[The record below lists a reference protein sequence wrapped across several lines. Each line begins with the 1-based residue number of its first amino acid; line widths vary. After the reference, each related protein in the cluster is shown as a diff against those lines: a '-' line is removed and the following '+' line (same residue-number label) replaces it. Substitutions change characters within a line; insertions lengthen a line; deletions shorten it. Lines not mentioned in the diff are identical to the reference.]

1 MTTTSEAS
9 STILA
14 AMSGAALA
22 ETAPCEEEK
31 WAAKFE
37 EEFEEWERETFGVNF
52 PKGDGEATIHCWGLD
67 ASWKP
72 LLVLSKC
79 KWRSDATIHLHESG
93 NKLEKMLVWDKL
105 PKWIEYTQA
114 PQHDQQQHVEK
125 QHDADKQHVENL
137 HDSAASSTTMGT
149 TTHDEKQHDNG
160 Q

>member
-1 MTTTSEAS
+1 
-9 STILA
+9 
-14 AMSGAALA
+14 MSGAAPA

-93 NKLEKMLVWDKL
+93 NKLEKMLVWDQL
-105 PKWIEYTQA
+105 PKWIDWPRA
-114 PQHDQQQHVEK
+114 PQHDQQHEGDEQHVEK